1 MIRSLPSTGTWH
13 ECGIIENVEHFGHIT
28 KETGMRKRLCDS
40 LFNGELLN
48 YARQKLVPATDH
60 VTTSFL
66 SALIETLAD

>member
-1 MIRSLPSTGTWH
+1 
-13 ECGIIENVEHFGHIT
+13 
-28 KETGMRKRLCDS
+28 MRKRLCDS